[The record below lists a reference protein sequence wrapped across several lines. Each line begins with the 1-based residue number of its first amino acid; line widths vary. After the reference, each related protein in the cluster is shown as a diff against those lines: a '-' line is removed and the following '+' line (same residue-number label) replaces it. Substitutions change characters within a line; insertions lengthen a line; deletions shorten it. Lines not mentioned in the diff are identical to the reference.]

1 MGLKAINPL
10 IKAVAKKAYVA
21 PKMEVQTLES
31 LGLKMEQL
39 TGDVVTITTKTV
51 KQIIKEFKPAETIEE
66 ATRSGIEE
74 YGLKAFK
81 FNDID
86 VANDALYVLHK
97 IKSKTNAPLG
107 ITEIIEV
114 PIIRNDPRI
123 AGCIWSDTGIMHIAS
138 CGFKEEI
145 SDRIAEMAQQVPANK
160 IREYLKLLKEVD
172 EGKIPAFQITK
183 DIEEMGLKMTHI
195 QQLPFQTV
203 IHEQG
208 HRAHFLT
215 VGNEELYWKMGKLE
229 EIKEAGITDFSIFEE
244 FMSKDVQDII
254 SSWPFLGSYAKTSPC
269 EFVAEVYSA
278 LIHDTK
284 VPDNIMKLYYK
295 YHGPKV
301 L

>member
-1 MGLKAINPL
+1 
-10 IKAVAKKAYVA
+10 
-21 PKMEVQTLES
+21 MEVRTLES

-39 TGDVVTITTKTV
+39 TGDVATFTTKTA
-51 KQIIKEFKPAETIEE
+51 KQIIKEFKPAKTIEE
-66 ATRSGIEE
+66 ATRRGIEE

-97 IKSKTNAPLG
+97 IKSKTNTPLG

-114 PIIRNDPRI
+114 PIIKLGKEHVA
-123 AGCIWSDTGIMHIAS
+123 AGSMNPETGMM
-138 CGFKEEI
+138 KI
-145 SDRIAEMAQQVPANK
+145 SRDALKSKFCTKLSSMIQQVPANK
-160 IREYLKLLKEVD
+160 LREYEDLMIKMYS
-172 EGKIPAFQITK
+172 GKIPMFKLTQ
-183 DIEEMGLKMTHI
+183 DMEQMGLKAGKL
-195 QQLPFQTV
+195 QELPFQV
-203 IHEQG
+203 LIHEQG

-215 VGNEELYWKMGKLE
+215 VGNEELYWKMAKLE

-244 FMSKDVQDII
+244 FMSKEIQDII

-278 LIHDTK
+278 LIHDIK
-284 VPDNIMKLYYK
+284 VPDNIMKLYNK
-295 YHGPKV
+295 YHSPKV